1 MKTNRTISRVT
12 EGSNPYGFSRLRK
25 EGIEISQELS
35 GAAWT
40 DYNFHDPGVTIL
52 EQVCFGLTDLIYRT
66 KFEVA
71 DYLCDESGAIS
82 ASAMG
87 LHSPADVFFGR
98 PSTPI
103 DYQKALLDMAN
114 GVSDVQVFGDSL
126 SPRAGGYG
134 LYSIQVRKSVDSQHS
149 NSTESSLVEQTASN
163 YHSMR
168 NLCEDIGKVLV
179 IQEIDCYLEAQISVK
194 PGYRVASVLAEILFT
209 ASKELTRSVHFK
221 SFSAGLS
228 QGLALDD
235 VFDGPFT
242 QHGLIDDKEMA
253 HSDNL
258 KNKQLLESAIL
269 SAARKIAGVEYI
281 LALRLQP
288 VEADLA
294 EESDSSVCKYRLVEP
309 VSMADI
315 ASVVALSKG
324 RRASFALDEFRA
336 QYETFQFANKGKA
349 FSLSED
355 TTLAP
360 PPRGT
365 YRNLKSYQSVQNQF
379 PAAYGINQFGVPE
392 NYSPERKA
400 QALQLKSYL
409 LLFEQIMANYLA
421 NLGSIRQLFSIKDN
435 GNASYFSGVLSNKEI
450 SNLDRVYPKN
460 AEVVLDDMLGK
471 IDDFVNRKS
480 RLLDYLLAMYG
491 EEFSQDSL
499 RSFNYYHSDKQLER
513 NIIFNKIRLL
523 NRIKY
528 ASGDRAGGVN
538 VLHLNSVSN
547 ALAADDV
554 GVSQRL
560 ESASGLQFRVSI
572 FLGFRN
578 LAPRSLVREVFRYG
592 LDLFPHDECTSDSD
606 KPARVRSDSFVARAR
621 ILMRQQDKQTEE
633 DKRHYEF
640 MVKRYLQLEPLEG
653 GKLSESI
660 LRAGVF
666 EANYVYDDD
675 SGELSLN
682 LDNANLTDGVNE
694 SIRLLTSNDAKF
706 IADQRKC
713 LRQLLIHIN
722 SENEGMHV
730 VEHILLRPSNFN
742 EKTHDF
748 KQKFAN
754 RISVV
759 FPAWTAR
766 CSDPHFRA
774 YAQELVRENTPAHI
788 HADVYWL
795 DFSQMCEFEVLQHNW
810 HAMLAEHCQS
820 RQSASLDS
828 ASRALSRFLEL
839 QKSKSGL
846 FTSHGSEFEKLR
858 QSVEREISNYTSK
871 LVKRRN
877 ELEFSQRRNPDAEQ
891 SYLRGIERLQAELK
905 KIKVCA
911 IEHMQLTPKNSEIHS
926 DGWDFYVANVS
937 IVLPKLFSFRPTAEQ
952 AAPFHELKTIIEG
965 SVRRS
970 INSSVAVAFHWIIP
984 IDMWQ
989 FQQKYSKWQQLLNDP
1004 GSQPAEF
1011 DRAANELKNA
1021 LLQLNANAEKTFD
1034 IHEWVSVLGSE

>member
-1 MKTNRTISRVT
+1 MKAHRTISRVA

-40 DYNFHDPGVTIL
+40 DYNYHDPGVTIL

-66 KFEVA
+66 KFDVA
-71 DYLCDESGAIS
+71 DYLCNEAGEINV
-82 ASAMG
+82 SAMG
-87 LHSPADVFFGR
+87 LHNPADVFFGR

-103 DYQKALLDMAN
+103 DYQKALLDMAE
-114 GVSDVQVFGDSL
+114 GVSDVQVFSDSM

-134 LYSIQVRKSVDSQHS
+134 LYSIQARKSVDSQHS
-149 NSTESSLVEQTASN
+149 NSTDSSIVQQTTSN
-163 YHSMR
+163 YHGMR
-168 NLCEDIGKVLV
+168 NLCEDIGEVLV
-179 IQEIDCYLEAQISVK
+179 IQEIDCYLEAQVSVK
-194 PGYRVASVLAEILFT
+194 PGYRVASVLAEILYT
-209 ASKELTRSVHFK
+209 ASKELTKSVHFK

-228 QGLALDD
+228 RGLALDE
-235 VFDGPFT
+235 VFEGPFT
-242 QHGLIDDKEMA
+242 QHGLIDDTEIA

-269 SAARKIAGVEYI
+269 SGARKIEGVEYI
-281 LALRLQP
+281 LSLRLQP
-288 VEADLA
+288 VAADLA
-294 EESDSSVCKYRLVEP
+294 DSTGTGVSKYRLIEP
-309 VSMADI
+309 VTMADI
-315 ASVVALSKG
+315 ASVVVLSKG
-324 RRASFALDEFRA
+324 RRATFALDEFRA
-336 QYETFQFANKGKA
+336 QYETFQFANKGKS

-355 TTLAP
+355 TTLAAP
-360 PPRGT
+360 LRGT

-421 NLGSIRQLFSIKDN
+421 NLGSIRQLFSIREN
-435 GNASYFSGVLSNKEI
+435 GNSSYFSGVLSNKEI
-450 SNLDRVYPKN
+450 SSLDRVYPAN

-491 EEFSQDSL
+491 EEFGQDSL
-499 RSFNYYHSDKQLER
+499 RNFNYYHTEKQLES

-538 VLHLNSVSN
+538 ILRANSVSN
-547 ALAADDV
+547 ALTADEISP
-554 GVSQRL
+554 SQRL
-560 ESASGLQFRVSI
+560 ENVSGLQFRVSI
-572 FLGFRN
+572 FLGFRY
-578 LAPRSLVREVFRYG
+578 LTPRSLVREVFRYG
-592 LDLFPHDECTSDSD
+592 LVLLPHHECAPASEQPV
-606 KPARVRSDSFVARAR
+606 PARQNSFVARAR
-621 ILMRQQDKQTEE
+621 ILLRQQDKLSEE
-633 DKRHYEF
+633 DKRHYQF
-640 MVKRYLQLEPLEG
+640 MVQRYLDLEPLQG

-666 EANYVYDDD
+666 ETNYAYDEA
-675 SGELSLN
+675 SGELSLK
-682 LDNANLTDGVNE
+682 LDNSNPVDAINE
-694 SIRLLTSNDAKF
+694 PIRLLTSNDEKF
-706 IADQRKC
+706 IADQKKC

-742 EKTHDF
+742 EKAHDF

-754 RISVV
+754 RISVL

-788 HADVYWL
+788 HVDVYWL
-795 DFSQMCEFEVLQHNW
+795 DFEQMCEFEVLQQNW
-810 HAMLAEHCQS
+810 QAMLAKHCQS

-828 ASRALSRFLEL
+828 ASRALNCFLEL

-846 FTSHGSEFEKLR
+846 FTNHGSEFEKLR
-858 QSVEREISNYTSK
+858 ESVEREISNYTSK
-871 LVKRRN
+871 LIRRRK

-891 SYLRGIERLQAELK
+891 SYLKGIERLQAELK

-911 IEHMQLTPKNSEIHS
+911 IQHIQLTPKNSEIPFA
-926 DGWDFYVANVS
+926 DWDFYVANVS
-937 IVLPKLFSFRPTAEQ
+937 IVLPKLFSFRPSAEQ

-965 SVRRS
+965 TVRRS
-970 INSSVAVAFHWIIP
+970 VDSSVAVAFHWIIP
-984 IDMWQ
+984 TDMWQ
-989 FQQKYSKWQQLLNDP
+989 FQQKYSQWQQLLHDP
-1004 GSQPAEF
+1004 SAEPAEF
-1011 DRAANELKNA
+1011 DRAATALKTA

-1034 IHEWVSVLGSE
+1034 IHEWVSVFGET